1 MQSIIRSVFQCQLSC
16 IIIQIIITSIIIL
29 LTNISYSLHTN
40 TLYTGKTASVGI
52 TCFLRSRPTFL
63 LARTIFG
70 VPRKLKTRISSSN
83 NCKMFRATPI
93 AKQPCFCVPI
103 IAKDQ
108 TKSYE
113 AHFVSLLNH
122 IGIQSMCE
130 TTTSMPIQYVNPNH
144 LL

>member
-1 MQSIIRSVFQCQLSC
+1 MYFHSNYNYENHNFVNKTVAHCTPVTKNEYKSTVLSL
-16 IIIQIIITSIIIL
+16 I
-29 LTNISYSLHTN
+29 ISYSLHTN

-108 TKSYE
+108 TNSYE
-113 AHFVSLLNH
+113 AYFVSLLNH
-122 IGIQSMCE
+122 IGLQCVE
-130 TTTSMPIQYVNPNH
+130 PLRLCLYNT
-144 LL
+144 